1 MMDCPLCMEALEELR
16 LTDGGLGIGRDMVPL
31 LEIDLELV
39 VGNESIKRTKGAS
52 QSTMLTLDP
61 EGLRNSSDR
70 RERNSSKD

>member
-39 VGNESIKRTKGAS
+39 VGNESIK
-52 QSTMLTLDP
+52 
-61 EGLRNSSDR
+61 
-70 RERNSSKD
+70 